1 VRGTDHRDRRR
12 GGVESISFAASAPLF
27 GRAPRTVDHQ
37 GSAMKKQSRT
47 DHKLPKL
54 AVRQETVRQLSQ
66 LDLGQVAGGDITST
80 THLTKILC

>member
-1 VRGTDHRDRRR
+1 
-12 GGVESISFAASAPLF
+12 
-27 GRAPRTVDHQ
+27 
-37 GSAMKKQSRT
+37 MKKQSRT